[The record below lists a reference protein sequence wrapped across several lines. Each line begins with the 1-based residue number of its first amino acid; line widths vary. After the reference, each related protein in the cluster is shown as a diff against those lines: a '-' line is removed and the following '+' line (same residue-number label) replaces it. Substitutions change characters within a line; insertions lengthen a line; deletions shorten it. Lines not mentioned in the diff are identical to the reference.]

1 MKKLREYYKWII
13 AFVFCVA
20 VIAVYKTFD
29 NIGNIGRVIGTLLSA
44 LKPFFIG
51 FVIAYLLNLPS
62 KKLTQLLQKIKL
74 KKISD
79 HSYGISVLLVYII
92 TIALRALAVRS
103 FVPALSKNIIDL
115 SLNLPNYVENVLKW
129 LGSLEI
135 VQKFNLIDLQEPD
148 AMNTIYSFL
157 GKVDPY
163 AIGKY
168 IQGVFNV
175 TSELISLFIALISSV
190 YMLLD
195 KERILSSLKRM
206 ADIFLT
212 PERSKSALA
221 HARRINSV
229 FTSYIYC
236 RMVCSLVM
244 AVVCSV
250 ALSLMRVEYA
260 VILGLFIGA
269 MDMIP
274 YFGSIFSVIIAEI
287 VILITGGMWQT
298 IWTTVTLLVLQQL
311 DGNVLAPK
319 IMGMSLDIRPL
330 WIIVA
335 VSVGGSLFG
344 VPGMLLSVPVA
355 AVIRAIAA
363 DYVDEYARKKELK
376 KQGGTDE

>member
-62 KKLTQLLQKIKL
+62 KKLTQLLKKIKL

-92 TIALRALAVRS
+92 TIALLALAVRS
-103 FVPALSKNIIDL
+103 LVPALSKNIIDL

-157 GKVDPY
+157 GKIDPY

-195 KERILSSLKRM
+195 KERILFSLKRM

-212 PERSKSALA
+212 PERSKSVFA

-229 FTSYIYC
+229 FTSYIYLC
-236 RMVCSLVM
+236 GQNP
-244 AVVCSV
+244 A
-250 ALSLMRVEYA
+250 E
-260 VILGLFIGA
+260 LF
-269 MDMIP
+269 
-274 YFGSIFSVIIAEI
+274 
-287 VILITGGMWQT
+287 
-298 IWTTVTLLVLQQL
+298 LLL
-311 DGNVLAPK
+311 D
-319 IMGMSLDIRPL
+319 
-330 WIIVA
+330 W
-335 VSVGGSLFG
+335 
-344 VPGMLLSVPVA
+344 PV
-355 AVIRAIAA
+355 
-363 DYVDEYARKKELK
+363 
-376 KQGGTDE
+376 GTDFHQFSHVSLKVFVFLQRSVQSR